1 MKKQLIYT
9 ILSIFLILGLGGCDK
24 YKDLIPSEYDSV
36 IYLKQSGKEELTL
49 YKTGEDSKYE
59 FSIVKGG
66 AKPEKIANARIAV
79 MDDATL
85 QGYSDLEG
93 INYVKLPED
102 CYSFSGEE
110 FSLTEE
116 QSWHVMEVIFKTE
129 KIEEL
134 TQTLVGETRY
144 VLPLVL
150 KSETDS
156 IYAEESEL
164 LLLPTVETPTVMFA
178 VSGTY
183 SCNGSQEATSLR
195 IPLTLGIANQWD
207 FTVQVAVDESSLG
220 GGQTLLP
227 DYSLVNNGIVKFTA
241 GQDTSWLEV
250 ALPALASL
258 DDVYHLPLK
267 LHAIEGIDF
276 NITETVLDVK
286 YSTEINLTTAM
297 LSSNAPEPTEGS
309 LANLLDENSQTFFH
323 TAWSVSI
330 PETHYLQV
338 ALPQEVTE
346 FSFTY
351 ENRYEN
357 GNASVTELEVSV
369 SADGITFT
377 PLKTFTKD
385 ADNLPVN
392 GVSSGSDYHFDSPRL
407 VCSAPVKYVRFSAI
421 KSTANS
427 GTGKFFVWSYF
438 RMKGM

>member
-156 IYAEESEL
+156 IYTEESQL
-164 LLLPTVETPTVMFA
+164 FLLPTVETPKIKFGVDEYSLIASTTE
-178 VSGTY
+178 GT
-183 SCNGSQEATSLR
+183 NIR
-195 IPLTLGIANQWD
+195 IPVTMDISNQWD
-207 FTVQVAVDESSLG
+207 FTVKVGIDETALTEGEVLMGGFTESMVQFEAGKDTAWLDLTVPALNHIESSL
-220 GGQTLLP
+220 
-227 DYSLVNNGIVKFTA
+227 
-241 GQDTSWLEV
+241 
-250 ALPALASL
+250 
-258 DDVYHLPLK
+258 PLK
-267 LHAIEGIDF
+267 FVSVEGISF
-276 NITETVLDVK
+276 EIESRILKVK
-286 YSTEINLTTAM
+286 AYMENMALSAEM
-297 LSSNAPEPTEGS
+297 LSSNAVEPSEGA
-309 LANLLDENSQTFFH
+309 LAYLLDENPQTFFH
-323 TAWSVSI
+323 TAWSISV

-338 ALPQEVTE
+338 AFPQEVTE

-351 ENRYEN
+351 ENRYDN

-369 SADGITFT
+369 SSDGKNFT
-377 PLKTFTKD
+377 VLKTFD
-385 ADNLPVN
+385 SGLPL
-392 GVSSGSDYHFDSPRL
+392 SGILGGANYHFDSPRL
-407 VCSAPVKYVRFSAI
+407 VCATPVKYVRFSAI
-421 KSTANS
+421 KSTANGGAS
-427 GTGKFFVWSYF
+427 KFFVWSYF